1 MKDNKTELPKE
12 DLNLIAQID
21 ARLRHYNLIQPIDTT
36 EGEFN
41 YCVDLDNG
49 RDKCQEQCDYCV
61 QRQVVLSQKQAPI
74 ETEQR
79 WQPSY
84 GVKYWYIGSNDGQF
98 FVADFHWGNDDVD
111 FVNHDTG
118 NCFKS
123 REAAQKAAEA
133 IKKYLSSNKF

>member
-1 MKDNKTELPKE
+1 MENNLAIQELAAINEIDLGLKKLKE
-12 DLNLIAQID
+12 IFKSKEP
-21 ARLRHYNLIQPIDTT
+21 YQPIDTT

-79 WQPSY
+79 Y
-84 GVKYWYIGSNDGQF
+84 KVFAGENN
-98 FVADFHWGNDDVD
+98 GNFEVQIL
-111 FVNHDTG
+111 G
-118 NCFKS
+118 IES
-123 REAAQKAAEA
+123 AEQA
-133 IKKYLSSNKF
+133 IKVRKAIKQYLSTNKF